1 VLYLLQN
8 GFVESFNGRL
18 RDDCLNETLFTLQAH
33 ARFVLAALVRSAAG
47 AVPIADIQLLPDR
60 PRTANATR
68 PGAEPIPLQPRSA
81 RAELSW
87 RDAAD
92 QNRAI
97 PKLN

>member
-1 VLYLLQN
+1 VLYLPQN

-18 RDDCLNETLFTLQAH
+18 RDDCLNETLFHH
-33 ARFVLAALVRSAAG
+33 ARFVLAALVRSAAD

-81 RAELSW
+81 
-87 RDAAD
+87 
-92 QNRAI
+92 
-97 PKLN
+97 